1 MYISEILKI
10 EKVDDETVYVKAVAE
25 DFILTRPQTYEDPA
39 EYGPA
44 TVYAFFDSLDI
55 SNYEGFCGM
64 KIPTE
69 YFIDSVKE
77 YLEAIDYDLN
87 WEKVEDDY

>member
-25 DFILTRPQTYEDPA
+25 DYTLVYHQTYLDPP

-44 TVYAFFDSLDI
+44 VVDSFISLEDI
-55 SNYEGFCGM
+55 SSYEGFMGL

-69 YFIDSVKE
+69 YLQDSVKE